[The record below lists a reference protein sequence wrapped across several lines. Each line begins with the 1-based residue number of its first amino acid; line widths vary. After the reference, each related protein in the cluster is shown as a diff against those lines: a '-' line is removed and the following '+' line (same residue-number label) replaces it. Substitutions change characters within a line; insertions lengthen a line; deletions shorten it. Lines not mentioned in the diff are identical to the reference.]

1 MGDQANE
8 TTTHEPLAVSHN
20 YNDNTN
26 HTTNNSHNEFRQTTY
41 VPLGSKS
48 AHAVMNSPRWC
59 DPRME
64 ESLRTIRLN

>member
-26 HTTNNSHNEFRQTTY
+26 HTTNNSHNEVKQTKQQLTCHS
-41 VPLGSKS
+41 GR
-48 AHAVMNSPRWC
+48 SP
-59 DPRME
+59 P
-64 ESLRTIRLN
+64 TQ

>member
-26 HTTNNSHNEFRQTTY
+26 HIKKNIHNEVRQPKQQLTC
-41 VPLGSKS
+41 
-48 AHAVMNSPRWC
+48 NS
-59 DPRME
+59 
-64 ESLRTIRLN
+64 L